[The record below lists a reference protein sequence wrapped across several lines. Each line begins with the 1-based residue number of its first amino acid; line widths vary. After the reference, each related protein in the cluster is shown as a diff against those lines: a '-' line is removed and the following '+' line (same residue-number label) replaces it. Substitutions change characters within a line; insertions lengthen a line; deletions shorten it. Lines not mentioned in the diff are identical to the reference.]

1 MLRLLRIALLL
12 LLAFVMVT
20 GVVLGLA
27 DDTGPLEKVVLVVFG
42 AVLVFAAVKVNQIGA
57 VHPTD

>member
-1 MLRLLRIALLL
+1 
-12 LLAFVMVT
+12 MVT

>member
-12 LLAFVMVT
+12 LIAFVMLT
-20 GVVLGLA
+20 GVVIGLA
-27 DDTGPLEKVVLVVFG
+27 NDTGPLEKVVLVAFG
-42 AVLVFAAVKVNQIGA
+42 AVLVFAALKVSQIGA